1 MRFSLLFLAGTTA
14 AVFFGAG
21 CQQNPPAPQLGEMR
35 TIDNTPLEAMVIDLP
50 PTTVPQPLET
60 KIPDGETK
68 KPAATATTASATA
81 SSSDEMLQHK
91 INLPFAPAIAM
102 DPVDGGKVSIR
113 IDTPAL
119 EYKNKIYYFTSE
131 ANRRAF
137 TANPEQYVKGTLSR
151 Y

>member
-1 MRFSLLFLAGTTA
+1 MKSSLFLAASMTVVLFIG
-14 AVFFGAG
+14 G
-21 CQQNPPAPQLGEMR
+21 CQQNPPAPEVGELR
-35 TIDNTPLEAMVIDLP
+35 TIDNTPLEAMVIDP
-50 PTTVPQPLET
+50 PQTTVPQPLET
-60 KIPDGETK
+60 RLPEGEEK
-68 KPAATATTASATA
+68 KPAAKPAPASTTAG
-81 SSSDEMLQHK
+81 SDEMLQHK
-91 INLPFAPAIAM
+91 INLPFSPAIAM

-113 IDTPAL
+113 IDTPAF

>member
-1 MRFSLLFLAGTTA
+1 MNFSLLVAGTVA
-14 AVFFGAG
+14 AALFVGG
-21 CQQNPPAPQLGEMR
+21 CQPTPPAPQLGELK
-35 TIDNTPLEAMVIDLP
+35 TIDNTPLEAMVIDPP
-50 PTTVPQPLET
+50 PTTIPQPLET
-60 KIPDGETK
+60 KLPEGETK
-68 KPAATATTASATA
+68 KPATTAKPASAKST
-81 SSSDEMLQHK
+81 SPDEMLQHK

-113 IDTPAL
+113 IDTPTF

-137 TANPEQYVKGTLSR
+137 SANPEQYVKGTLSR

>member
-1 MRFSLLFLAGTTA
+1 MKSIHLLVATIVLCTA
-14 AVFFGAG
+14 
-21 CQQNPPAPQLGEMR
+21 CQQTPSTPEVGDLR
-35 TIDNTPLEAMVIDLP
+35 TIDDSPLEAMVIDPP

-60 KIPDGETK
+60 KIPEGEEK
-68 KPAATATTASATA
+68 KNPPTNSAPST
-81 SSSDEMLQHK
+81 SKPDEMLQHK

-113 IDTPAL
+113 IDTPII

-137 TANPEQYVKGTLSR
+137 AANPETYVKGTLSR

>member
-1 MRFSLLFLAGTTA
+1 MKFRALFLAGNAA
-14 AVFFGAG
+14 AVLLIAS
-21 CQQNPPAPQLGEMR
+21 CQQTPPASEVGELR
-35 TIDNTPLEAMVIDLP
+35 TIDNTPLEAMVIDPP

-60 KIPDGETK
+60 KTPEGEVK
-68 KPAATATTASATA
+68 KPVVTTTTATAT
-81 SSSDEMLQHK
+81 SSDESLQHK

-113 IDTPAL
+113 IDTPTA
-119 EYKNKIYYFTSE
+119 EYKNKIYYFTSDG
-131 ANRRAF
+131 NRRSF

>member
-1 MRFSLLFLAGTTA
+1 MKSILPLVATALLFSA
-14 AVFFGAG
+14 
-21 CQQNPPAPQLGEMR
+21 CQQNPPAPEIGEELK
-35 TIDNTPLEAMVIDLP
+35 TIDDSPLQAMVIDPP

-60 KIPDGETK
+60 KVADGEEKK
-68 KPAATATTASATA
+68 KPTVTPPPNTTSN
-81 SSSDEMLQHK
+81 DEMLQHK

-113 IDTPAL
+113 IDTPIM
-119 EYKNKIYYFTSE
+119 EYKNKIYYFTSD

-137 TANPEQYVKGTLSR
+137 AANPEQYVKGTLSR